1 MSNLRMKYQRK
12 ELRSY
17 FEDGLLLD
25 VVRPSLKARHPRILS
40 KYRFQSYPQWEVCLR
55 CSVSS
60 GAAFRWLCAKK
71 LIGYQMSYGEN
82 LVLFSLV
89 SDSETRFDTYLEI
102 VRFLKSESSLLFQ
115 RRSRVAE
122 QMDLLHSLDRMLHGT
137 SVSVYGSKEWKP
149 QEIPLLR
156 RIGVG
161 YKDKGTLGT
170 GLSWKE
176 QYVSEEDPEPQIE
189 WFQSLVY
196 SLTGKT

>member
-1 MSNLRMKYQRK
+1 
-12 ELRSY
+12 
-17 FEDGLLLD
+17 
-25 VVRPSLKARHPRILS
+25 
-40 KYRFQSYPQWEVCLR
+40 
-55 CSVSS
+55 
-60 GAAFRWLCAKK
+60 
-71 LIGYQMSYGEN
+71 
-82 LVLFSLV
+82 
-89 SDSETRFDTYLEI
+89 
-102 VRFLKSESSLLFQ
+102 
-115 RRSRVAE
+115 
-122 QMDLLHSLDRMLHGT
+122 MLHGT

-149 QEIPLLR
+149 QVIPLLR

>member
-1 MSNLRMKYQRK
+1 
-12 ELRSY
+12 
-17 FEDGLLLD
+17 
-25 VVRPSLKARHPRILS
+25 
-40 KYRFQSYPQWEVCLR
+40 
-55 CSVSS
+55 
-60 GAAFRWLCAKK
+60 
-71 LIGYQMSYGEN
+71 MSYGEN

-149 QEIPLLR
+149 QVIPLLR